1 MHFYYGMPYEMTD
14 IRFILLIG
22 SVLLA
27 TIAQIRVNTTFN
39 RFSQVRNH
47 RRLTGAE
54 AARKVLDANG
64 LENVAIEHIRG
75 KLTDHY
81 DPRAGVL
88 RLSDAVYQTDSV
100 AAVSVACH
108 EAGHAMQHAQGYLPL
123 KFRNNIVPIVNFSSK
138 FAWILIIAGIFLG
151 SVDPFFS
158 EWAFNI
164 GIIMFVAVI
173 VFHLVTL
180 PVEFNASS
188 RAMSQMET
196 SGIIDSEEESG
207 AKKVLSAAAMTYV
220 AALAVAVMQLVRL
233 LAIKNRR

>member
-64 LENVAIEHIRG
+64 LQNVAIEHIRG

-81 DPRAGVL
+81 DPGARVL
-88 RLSDAVYQTDSV
+88 RLSDAVYQADSV
-100 AAVSVACH
+100 SAVSVACH
-108 EAGHAMQHAQGYLPL
+108 EAGHAIQHAQDYFPL
-123 KFRNNIVPIVNFSSK
+123 KFRNNIVPLVNFSSK
-138 FAWILIIAGIFLG
+138 FAWILIIAGIFL
-151 SVDPFFS
+151 SSIPFLS

-164 GIIMFVAVI
+164 GIIMFVFVI

-188 RAMSQMET
+188 RALSQMET

-233 LAIKNRR
+233 LAIKNRQ